1 MSTVIGK
8 KFWLFLKSIK
18 DYKKINYKREM
29 TYEDFDLL
37 ARIKKIAHES
47 NAVHNS
53 GTPQSGL

>member
-1 MSTVIGK
+1 
-8 KFWLFLKSIK
+8 
-18 DYKKINYKREM
+18 M
-29 TYEDFDLL
+29 TYEAFDLL